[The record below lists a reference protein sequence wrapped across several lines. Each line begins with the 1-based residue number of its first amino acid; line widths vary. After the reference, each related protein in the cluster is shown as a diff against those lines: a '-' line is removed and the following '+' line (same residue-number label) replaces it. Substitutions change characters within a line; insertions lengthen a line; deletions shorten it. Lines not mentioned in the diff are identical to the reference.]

1 MTEFESATNWVY
13 DLGGGGEGNVRLL
26 EKDGQ
31 ENKGGSKNMKK
42 KTTKKIQIKRKVRR
56 RAQPSPKN
64 KTPSLLLLLPSSLS
78 RSLCFAYSFSPNNK
92 KTTTAPTNPTQPNPT
107 KEKKNRGHAT
117 CRRTMPPLRLP
128 PSLLIQTPHHPTP
141 LTTLLPQSQNTQPL
155 PHTPPDSGPH
165 RRKPTTPDIRRRTL
179 DKNPPLPPA
188 PLRRRRRRPTPK
200 TIPPGTPPP
209 NSRTPPHPGRVR
221 HPVHPRATPHQR
233 PARITPRPAAHVRR
247 RVPVR
252 RRGRRRAA
260 EETPSIPGAAELALL
275 ALVVISVDLG
285 YRWWRR
291 RRAVLLAAVLAA
303 AEEAQARAAALAD
316 GHGFDGLDFLGGGG
330 VGAVGEEG
338 RG

>member
-1 MTEFESATNWVY
+1 
-13 DLGGGGEGNVRLL
+13 
-26 EKDGQ
+26 
-31 ENKGGSKNMKK
+31 MKK
-42 KTTKKIQIKRKVRR
+42 KTTKKIQIKRKVTARSQVQR
-56 RAQPSPKN
+56 TKRHRCCCCSHP
-64 KTPSLLLLLPSSLS
+64 LS
-78 RSLCFAYSFSPNNK
+78 RSLFFAYSFSPNNK

-141 LTTLLPQSQNTQPL
+141 LTTLLPQPQNTQPL
-155 PHTPPDSGPH
+155 PHTPPDPGPH
-165 RRKPTTPDIRRRTL
+165 RRKPTTSTSTPTPDIRRRTL
-179 DKNPPLPPA
+179 DKNPPLSPA